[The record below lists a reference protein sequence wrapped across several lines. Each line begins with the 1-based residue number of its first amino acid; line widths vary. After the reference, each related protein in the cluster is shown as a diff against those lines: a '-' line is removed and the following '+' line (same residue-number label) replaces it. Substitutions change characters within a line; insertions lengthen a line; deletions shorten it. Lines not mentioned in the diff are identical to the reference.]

1 MANIIHDGKK
11 YPIPEGATAEET
23 LASLQAAGMAELNN
37 AKLEKKGD
45 DYIAKVNLG
54 KKG

>member
-1 MANIIHDGKK
+1 MAHIEHNGKQ

-23 LASLQAAGMAELNN
+23 LESLKLAGMSELNN
-37 AKLEKKGD
+37 ATLEAKGENFV
-45 DYIAKVNLG
+45 AKVSYG

>member
-1 MANIIHDGKK
+1 MANIIHHGKK
-11 YPIPEGATAEET
+11 YPIPDGATADET
-23 LASLQAAGMAELNN
+23 LASLKAAGLAELNN

-45 DYIAKVNLG
+45 DYIAKVSLG